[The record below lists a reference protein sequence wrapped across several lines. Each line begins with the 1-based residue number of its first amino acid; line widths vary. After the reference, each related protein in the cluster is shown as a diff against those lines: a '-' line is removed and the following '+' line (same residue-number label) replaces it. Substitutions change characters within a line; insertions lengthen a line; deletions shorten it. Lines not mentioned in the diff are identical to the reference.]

1 MLGIFPKSVKIGLK
15 ALSFKPT
22 HLVPETGLEPVRCCH
37 HGILSVSTYCEVG
50 GIGMFLSIFMG
61 ILWQNSLLYRVF
73 QSVAK
78 NYSVQRSAFMREKCE
93 KKDGYIGIENK
104 L

>member
-37 HGILSVSTYCEVG
+37 HGILSPGRLPVPPLG
-50 GIGMFLSIFMG
+50 QIKKPNILSR
-61 ILWQNSLLYRVF
+61 Y
-73 QSVAK
+73 
-78 NYSVQRSAFMREKCE
+78 
-93 KKDGYIGIENK
+93 
-104 L
+104 